1 MIVYLHGLNSSGAS
15 HKASRLR
22 SALSPIPVLSPSYP
36 AHRPDEAVEILV
48 DCLEQMQRGLA
59 PGERWLWVGSSMG
72 GFYGRFLARR
82 FPVDHLFLINP
93 ALRPWDLLAHYRGET
108 FTTADGTSYRVD
120 DALIEATRRYRV
132 DDDAPEPPTTLFVDR
147 GDEVIDYRIA
157 EEIYRDRGRLFLF
170 PGGDHAFA
178 RLDAALT
185 VIRDTYARPVKRVRK
200 RSGASDS
207 A

>member
-1 MIVYLHGLNSSGAS
+1 
-15 HKASRLR
+15 
-22 SALSPIPVLSPSYP
+22 
-36 AHRPDEAVEILV
+36 
-48 DCLEQMQRGLA
+48 
-59 PGERWLWVGSSMG
+59 MG

-93 ALRPWDLLAHYRGET
+93 ALRPWDLLAHHRGET

-157 EEIYRDRGRLFLF
+157 EEIYRDRGRLLLF

-178 RLDAALT
+178 HLDATLT
-185 VIRDTYARPVKRVRK
+185 VIRDTYARTVKGIRK